1 MAEVRYPG
9 IDGFLGTRATLTLDL
24 LVVAM
29 FGVVLVLGWSVY
41 QVKYRRRYQLH
52 KWTQLTLAAVLLVT
66 IALFEIDVRLHG
78 WLDRAVGRVGDAP
91 SPAVWYALYVH
102 LVFAVTTVVLWPVVI
117 FLALRHFPS
126 PPRPAVH
133 SRVHVPLARM
143 AAADMVL
150 TAVTGWIFYWL
161 AFVR

>member
-1 MAEVRYPG
+1 
-9 IDGFLGTRATLTLDL
+9 
-24 LVVAM
+24 M
-29 FGVVLVLGWSVY
+29 FAVVLVLVWSVY
-41 QVKYRRRYQLH
+41 QVKYRRRYRLH

-78 WLDRAVGRVGDAP
+78 WLDRAGQPGSEP
-91 SPAVWYALYVH
+91 SAAVWYALYVH

-117 FLALRHFPS
+117 FLALRNFPN
-126 PPRPAVH
+126 PPQPAGH
-133 SRVHVPLARM
+133 SRVHVPLARL

-150 TAVTGWIFYWL
+150 TAVTGWVFYWL